1 MTAIAVVMLV
11 VIGQWLWTGNS
22 ATTVILIPDR
32 DGQVG
37 AITVSTP
44 EDARVIDQAY
54 HSVTAADGASR
65 LPDTR
70 VLSEA
75 AVLKEYADL
84 LDAQPANPLRFT
96 LYFVSGSAD
105 LTEASQALIPRM
117 IDEIKAS
124 SPVGIGI
131 YGHTDS
137 TGSDAAN
144 NRISLERAQTVE
156 ALLRQHISTIEDIHV
171 QSLGS
176 KEPLVPT
183 PPNVDEP
190 RNRRVEILTF

>member
-1 MTAIAVVMLV
+1 MTALAVVMLV
-11 VIGQWLWTGNS
+11 VIGQWLWAGNS

-37 AITVSTP
+37 TITVRTAV
-44 EDARVIDQAY
+44 DARVIDQAY
-54 HSVTAADGASR
+54 HSVTAVDDANR

-75 AVLKEYADL
+75 EVLKEYADL

-117 IDEIKAS
+117 IDEIKAR

-144 NRISLERAQTVE
+144 NRIALERAQTIE
-156 ALLRQHISTIEDIHV
+156 ALLRSHISPIDDVHV

-176 KEPLVPT
+176 REPLIPT